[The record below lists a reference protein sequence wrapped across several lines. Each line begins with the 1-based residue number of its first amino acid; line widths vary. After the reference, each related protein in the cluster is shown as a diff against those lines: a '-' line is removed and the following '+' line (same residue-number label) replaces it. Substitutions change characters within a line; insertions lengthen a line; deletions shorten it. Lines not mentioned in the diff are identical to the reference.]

1 MAIDGKS
8 ILELRQQ
15 NSHFQPLTPFFSSSS
30 FTPLSSSPAPSVFQQ
45 KAAAPSIYSCEN
57 LAFFCKIEVK
67 LEQSTGFPV
76 KFRLGNVEYVDRL
89 EGKRKWEISNA
100 ALKYDAM
107 ESRLSTNNTA
117 GASLFYLPKV
127 ETCVRYIAVRDLR

>member
-1 MAIDGKS
+1 MTCTKAVKRGSLVVGFLLFVAVSWAQKDMAIDGKS

-89 EGKRKWEISNA
+89 EGKRK
-100 ALKYDAM
+100 
-107 ESRLSTNNTA
+107 
-117 GASLFYLPKV
+117 
-127 ETCVRYIAVRDLR
+127 